1 MPRKKHNN
9 LDDIPGLT
17 MAFTTPYIIVSVIVM
32 MAWLLLQGM
41 LSLTWAIVLG
51 SPATIG
57 LILVQ
62 RYLFQHLLRNKVS
75 RVGCLVGLYSYGI
88 CVVAWIILFWV
99 AGLSGAVLG
108 VGLVPL
114 GSIAGALLVTAREL
128 GHNRRQS
135 RINMRRRR

>member
-1 MPRKKHNN
+1 MPRKKYDN

-41 LSLTWAIVLG
+41 LTLTWAVVLG

-88 CVVAWIILFWV
+88 CVVVWIILFWV

-108 VGLVPL
+108 VGLVPVC
-114 GSIAGALLVTAREL
+114 SIAGALLVTARD
-128 GHNRRQS
+128 HNRRQS
-135 RINMRRRR
+135 RINARRRR